1 MMSRDRPPPLAALAS
16 SLGDGESFLAAV
28 AGPFRRAIRVHPRR
42 GTPSGWGTMVQVPWS
57 PSGLF
62 TSDDADPGDFLDH
75 HLGTIYAQDAASQLP
90 VVLLDPQPGETVI
103 DVCAAP
109 GSKSTQIGL
118 ALGDEGLLV
127 CCDASPPRRRVL
139 SENLARQGVAS
150 AVVTPMP
157 VHILAQRHPGCA
169 DAVLVDAPC
178 SGHEQRSSKQVE
190 RMAQRQLELLEQAS
204 RLVRPCGRLVYST
217 CTPYVEEDEQVVA
230 AFLASHPGWAAEAC
244 VAPGCDGDLRGAG
257 GIRLWPQRQG
267 SEAFFAARLRALDGD
282 AVQCVSLNG
291 IVPPAGVELS
301 AWLPHTGL
309 MCWRRG
315 NAVFAGTAQAAS
327 CALPSEA
334 RGLLLGHGE
343 GERFRLEPWSAQA
356 LIERGAAAVVVSHAD
371 AIRLWAGEELDL
383 PIARPALART
393 ASGGP
398 LGELAGA
405 SGRWRLDI
413 PSRMRRTGLR

>member
-1 MMSRDRPPPLAALAS
+1 
-16 SLGDGESFLAAV
+16 
-28 AGPFRRAIRVHPRR
+28 
-42 GTPSGWGTMVQVPWS
+42 
-57 PSGLF
+57 
-62 TSDDADPGDFLDH
+62 
-75 HLGTIYAQDAASQLP
+75 
-90 VVLLDPQPGETVI
+90 
-103 DVCAAP
+103 
-109 GSKSTQIGL
+109 
-118 ALGDEGLLV
+118 
-127 CCDASPPRRRVL
+127 
-139 SENLARQGVAS
+139 
-150 AVVTPMP
+150 
-157 VHILAQRHPGCA
+157 
-169 DAVLVDAPC
+169 
-178 SGHEQRSSKQVE
+178 
-190 RMAQRQLELLEQAS
+190 
-204 RLVRPCGRLVYST
+204 
-217 CTPYVEEDEQVVA
+217 
-230 AFLASHPGWAAEAC
+230 
-244 VAPGCDGDLRGAG
+244 
-257 GIRLWPQRQG
+257 
-267 SEAFFAARLRALDGD
+267 
-282 AVQCVSLNG
+282 
-291 IVPPAGVELS
+291 
-301 AWLPHTGL
+301 